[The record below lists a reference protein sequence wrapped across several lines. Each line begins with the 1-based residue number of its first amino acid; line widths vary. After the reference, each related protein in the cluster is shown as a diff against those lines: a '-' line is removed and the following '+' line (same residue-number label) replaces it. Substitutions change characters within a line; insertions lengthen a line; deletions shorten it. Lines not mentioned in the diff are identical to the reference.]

1 MSELETSHEGRA
13 IESKQ
18 YQEAQKK
25 KRTVKPKKVW
35 YEQVKN
41 KIVKKI
47 QSANNTVYSTYVGRF
62 TKDLWA
68 KVKDKSN

>member
-1 MSELETSHEGRA
+1 MSELESSHEGRA

-25 KRTVKPKKVW
+25 KRTAKPKKVW
-35 YEQVKN
+35 YEQVGN
-41 KIVKKI
+41 KVVKKI
-47 QSANNTVYSTYVGRF
+47 QGANNTVYSTYVGKW
-62 TKDLWA
+62 TKDLWS